1 MLKKYYG
8 VISFNY
14 LHILKI
20 FLYYLSEI
28 DKNKQQ
34 QQKRYR
40 NASANKNT
48 MRRHVSVIPGEKKV
62 SPTAGI

>member
-20 FLYYLSEI
+20 FFNYLSEI

-34 QQKRYR
+34 QQQKR
-40 NASANKNT
+40 
-48 MRRHVSVIPGEKKV
+48 
-62 SPTAGI
+62 